1 MNTAF
6 TAQPQASGD
15 GRAERWSAHR
25 TSRRKELVRAA
36 RHAVH
41 RLGPDASMEEI
52 AAAAGTS
59 KPVFYRYFGDKSGLQ
74 RAVGEAVAERMQ
86 AKLQQAAEI
95 ATTEH
100 DGLRAMVDVY
110 LQMAESS
117 PNVYAFVTRSAGPDT
132 AGQDA
137 MPVHFFAAVTAMIE
151 APLRHH
157 LESRGGAGV
166 DLAAASFWPPAAI
179 GMVRAAGERWLRTP
193 PGAGRPAREAMT
205 DQITGWLWAG
215 IAGPAIRRDPG
226 PETRSNR

>member
-1 MNTAF
+1 VNA
-6 TAQPQASGD
+6 ASSVPAQASGD

-36 RHAVH
+36 RHAIH
-41 RLGPDASMEEI
+41 RMGPDASMEEI

-86 AKLQQAAEI
+86 AKLQAAAEI
-95 ATTEH
+95 ASTEH

-117 PNVYAFVTRSAGPDT
+117 PNVYAFVTRGAGPDT
-132 AGQDA
+132 AAVQGA
-137 MPVHFFAAVTAMIE
+137 MPVHFFSAVTAMIE

-157 LESRGGAGV
+157 LESRGRAGI

-193 PGAGRPAREAMT
+193 PGPDKPGREAMT
-205 DQITGWLWAG
+205 EQITGWLWAG
-215 IAGPAIRRDPG
+215 IAGPA
-226 PETRSNR
+226 TRNNR